1 MPLMSERAK
10 RLLRSIAGS
19 DAKSRH
25 VGGAVA
31 HEMMEQQTQRAD
43 SDVVR
48 DEQTDVHVGIASH
61 RGPRDRNEDSAAVS
75 WQGDFLAISDG
86 IGGAPFG
93 DVMSCLACNAAV
105 AAYDSGADVH
115 EAFETANEVASLVAG
130 LLGERSGATLLLAQ
144 RSGTTLTILSAGDTR
159 GYLLRDCELMPI
171 TLEGRIAPG
180 SNALGKAIGYGPIEP
195 DETSVELA
203 CDDRVVLCTDGVWE
217 YLTQERITEVLAGAP
232 NAPLAAED
240 LSWEA
245 SRVGQDNATCVV
257 VFVDD
262 MEETCTPKL
271 DAYGPHTPSTA
282 YVPGE

>member
-1 MPLMSERAK
+1 MSLMSERAK
-10 RLLRSIAGS
+10 RLLRSLAGGDMGRS
-19 DAKSRH
+19 EAM
-25 VGGAVA
+25 GPC
-31 HEMMEQQTQRAD
+31 TQGVAD
-43 SDVVR
+43 SDAAR
-48 DEQTDVHVGIASH
+48 EDQTDVHVGIASH
-61 RGPRDRNEDSAAVS
+61 CGPRERNEDYAAVS

-93 DVMSCLACNAAV
+93 DVMSRLACNSAV
-105 AAYDSGADVH
+105 AAYDDGADAH
-115 EAFETANEVASLVAG
+115 GAFEASNEVASLVAG

-144 RSGTTLTILSAGDTR
+144 RTGTTLTILSAGDTR
-159 GYLLRDCELMPI
+159 GFLLRDGDLAPLTM
-171 TLEGRIAPG
+171 EGRIAPD

-195 DETSVELA
+195 DEHSVELA
-203 CDDRVVLCTDGVWE
+203 CDDRLLFCTDGVWE
-217 YLTQERITEVLAGAP
+217 YLTQERIAAVLAGSP

-262 MEETCTPKL
+262 VEETCTPKL

-282 YVPGE
+282 YVPCA